1 MKLINE
7 VGDPWTLLNAASRL
21 RWHGMRCPGVGS
33 MRELV
38 GTMASEPIV
47 PADPGM
53 ADGMIFEM
61 DVRIRF
67 VASTAF
73 GALSE
78 DGPYAGSDPW
88 VSPELLD
95 ADILRRLEQFEPE
108 LMRWLAASPDNPSA
122 FALDPIRVLEIV
134 TDDTDAELILALR
147 QLRADTAVP
156 PWPSEARLR
165 SIVVS
170 VAPFDVDATLAEE

>member
-1 MKLINE
+1 M
-7 VGDPWTLLNAASRL
+7 
-21 RWHGMRCPGVGS
+21 H
-33 MRELV
+33 ELV
-38 GTMASEPIV
+38 RTVASEPIA

-61 DVRIRF
+61 DVRIHF
-67 VASTAF
+67 LASSAF

-88 VSPELLD
+88 VSPNEVLVD
-95 ADILRRLEQFEPE
+95 ADILRRLEQLEPE
-108 LMRWLAASPDNPSA
+108 LMRWLAASPDNPGA

-134 TDDTDAELILALR
+134 TDDIDAELILALR
-147 QLRADTAVP
+147 QLRADTPVP

-170 VAPFDVDATLAEE
+170 VAPFDVDATLTEE